1 VPSSRLVSV
10 VFGVLV
16 VATLGAFVA
25 TQRLKRSTPFVERVY
40 YYGPCIKQVEVDL
53 LHEKPQSC
61 SRSSFSPVSRWPR
74 IKLRF
79 DLPKRQTRVTVAI
92 VNDSGDE
99 VRTHADDVTLRR
111 GQHVYT
117 WNGRDNAGTI
127 VPDGDYRL
135 RVTLREQGRALTA
148 PRTITV
154 DTRPPVAK
162 LRFVGP
168 NTILPGSPGMG
179 TLTLRFAG
187 PSNPRPLIQVWRTD
201 LPKPDLVQPL
211 AGKRFRQSYRW
222 QVPPLADGV
231 YAVTVTVWD
240 QAGNAGSTST
250 ALPPA
255 PKGAAPN
262 TGFSV
267 RTLTVAGPLEP
278 VRAGGVARFQVGPV
292 SRRLRW
298 NLTAVGDNQPLARGE
313 GNGRVVGVRVP
324 RDAATGLYQ
333 LRVQAAGHRAIT
345 PLVVRHGSTKG
356 VLVVLPAITWQGLNP
371 VDDDDNGFANVLSAG
386 DPVRADPY
394 FAHGEPPAGLDE
406 QVIPLLRF
414 LARERLP
421 YELTTDLA
429 LARGSGPGLSGRP
442 GVLFAGDETWLTDK
456 VDLALRDY
464 VDKGGKV
471 ASFGTDAFRRLVALG
486 PNTLQDPTEPE
497 RVNVFG
503 EQTSEAKIE
512 QAPMVVNPGSE
523 LGLLSGTDG
532 FIGQFTEFEQ
542 QDRLVSGTQLL
553 ESAGRDPKH
562 PAFVAYKLG
571 NGIVV
576 RVGSPQWASQLA
588 SDVELSTVTRHIWT
602 FLSQ

>member
-16 VATLGAFVA
+16 LATLGAFVV

-40 YYGPCIKQVEVDL
+40 YYGPCIR
-53 LHEKPQSC
+53 PQGPPKDC
-61 SRSSFSPVSRWPR
+61 SRSSFSPVSRWPA

-79 DLPKRQTRVTVAI
+79 ELPKRQPGVTVAI

-99 VRTHADDVTLRR
+99 VRTLADDRTLRR
-111 GQHVYT
+111 GQHIYT
-117 WNGRDNAGTI
+117 WNGRDNVGTV

-135 RVTLREQGRALTA
+135 RVTLRDQGRALTA
-148 PRTITV
+148 TRTIRV
-154 DTRPPVAK
+154 DTKPPVAK

-179 TLTLRFAG
+179 ELALRFAG
-187 PSNPRPLIQVWRTD
+187 PSNPNPKIQVWRTD
-201 LPKPDLVQPL
+201 LPKPARVADLT
-211 AGKRFRQSYRW
+211 GKRFRQSYKW

-240 QAGNAGSTST
+240 EAGNAGSTST
-250 ALPPA
+250 SLPPVRT
-255 PKGAAPN
+255 GAAPN

-267 RTLTVAGPLEP
+267 RMLTVAGPLDP
-278 VRAGGVARFQVGPV
+278 VRAGSVVRFRIGPV
-292 SRRLRW
+292 ARRLRW
-298 NLTAVGDNQPLARGE
+298 NLTAVGAGSPVTRGE
-313 GNGRVVGVRVP
+313 GNGKVLAVRVP
-324 RDAATGLYQ
+324 SDAATGLYL
-333 LRVQAAGHRAIT
+333 LRVQAAGHRAVT
-345 PLVVRHGSTKG
+345 PLVVRRHSQKG
-356 VLVVLPAITWQGLNP
+356 VLVVLPAITWQGLNQ
-371 VDDDDNGFANVLSAG
+371 VDDDNNGFANLLSSG
-386 DPVRADPY
+386 DPVSTVRP
-394 FAHGEPPAGLDE
+394 FAHGQLPTGLQE

-414 LARERLP
+414 LAREHLP

-429 LARGSGPGLSGRP
+429 LAQGTGPGIGGRP

-471 ASFGTDAFRRLVALG
+471 ASFGTDAFRRLVSLG
-486 PNTLQDPTEPE
+486 PKTLQDPTEPE
-497 RVNVFG
+497 RVNLFG
-503 EQTSEAKIE
+503 EETSELKTE
-512 QAPMVVNPGSE
+512 PAPMAVNPGSE

-532 FIGQFTEFEQ
+532 LFGTFDTFEQ
-542 QDRLVSGTQLL
+542 QDRLVSGTQVL

-571 NGIVV
+571 DGIVV
-576 RVGSPQWASQLA
+576 RVGTPQWAAQLA
-588 SDVELSTVTRHIWT
+588 SDPELTNVTRHIWT